1 MADGYN
7 PSASMLQ
14 TNPDASLKVFM
25 GGGGAGT
32 DGGAGMA
39 YNDTQTLLQSV
50 QGAHLQKFDGGAMTV
65 PTADGQKRLLQDILN
80 VPSVVKYD
88 QKNNIIR
95 SLEDLRAA
103 FESDATYNE
112 FIDWL
117 GSKLLDN
124 EQFKTFVKERMITIS
139 AAPTKIRLKRRT
151 RAEMIAAQLQKS
163 IENIKKTRDELNRLE
178 AQRQEAD
185 KKLEE
190 IRQAGK
196 TGDEL
201 KAAEAERKRAEQAI
215 ANQQKQLTA
224 AIATSSA
231 VHTMTDQQLAAL
243 DNKTSALPS
252 EGKVEEVKVASPPEP
267 TAPQAAV
274 VPTAPLETEVVA
286 AEAAKKA
293 AEEAAAEEAAAKEAA
308 TSATSIV
315 NINPNS
321 VVPQGASTA
330 APQATAT
337 IVPSPEIPAT
347 SPTGAT
353 ATAVPSPEIPAAS
366 PTGSAATVVP
376 PPAIPTGTQ
385 GGSRKAPRRTLKRRS
400 NRARKAS
407 LKKYK

>member
-7 PSASMLQ
+7 PGASMLQ

-25 GGGGAGT
+25 GGGGAGA
-32 DGGAGMA
+32 DGGAGMP
-39 YNDTQTLLQSV
+39 YNATATLLQTV
-50 QGAHLQKFDGGAMTV
+50 PGAELQKFDGGAMMV
-65 PTADGQKRLLQDILN
+65 PTADGQKRLLQDVLN
-80 VPSVVKYD
+80 VPSVVKYE

-139 AAPTKIRLKRRT
+139 AAPTKIRAKRRT
-151 RAEMIAAQLQKS
+151 RAEMIAAELQKS
-163 IENIKKTRDELNRLE
+163 IENIKKTQDELARLE
-178 AQRQEAD
+178 KIKQKVD
-185 KKLEE
+185 KQLKDMVD
-190 IRQAGK
+190 AGK
-196 TGDEL
+196 SEEEL
-201 KAAEAERKRAEQAI
+201 KTVKAGKLRTEQAI
-215 ANQQKQLTA
+215 AKQQQQLTA

-231 VHTMTDQQLAAL
+231 VPTMSDEQLAAL
-243 DNKTSALPS
+243 DNEPAAAPAK
-252 EGKVEEVKVASPPEP
+252 GKVEEVKVASPPEP

-274 VPTAPLETEVVA
+274 VPSAPLETEVVA
-286 AEAAKKA
+286 AEAAKK
-293 AEEAAAEEAAAKEAA
+293 AAEEAAAKEAA

-337 IVPSPEIPAT
+337 VVPP
-347 SPTGAT
+347 
-353 ATAVPSPEIPAAS
+353 PEIPAAS
-366 PTGSAATVVP
+366 PTGSAATIVP
-376 PPAIPTGTQ
+376 PPGTQ
-385 GGSRKAPRRTLKRRS
+385 GGARKAPRRTLKRRS
-400 NRARKAS
+400 NKARKAS

>member
-7 PSASMLQ
+7 PGASMLQ
-14 TNPDASLKVFM
+14 TNQDAILKVFM
-25 GGGGAGT
+25 GGGGAGA

-39 YNDTQTLLQSV
+39 YNDTQTLLQRV
-50 QGAHLQKFDGGAMTV
+50 QGAHLERFDGGAMMV
-65 PTADGQKRLLQDILN
+65 PTADGQKRLLQDVLN

-139 AAPTKIRLKRRT
+139 AAPTKIRAKRRT
-151 RAEMIAAQLQKS
+151 RAEMISAELQKS
-163 IENIKKTRDELNRLE
+163 IENIKKTQDELARL
-178 AQRQEAD
+178 QEVKQKVD
-185 KKLEE
+185 KQIKDMVDSGKSEE
-190 IRQAGK
+190 
-196 TGDEL
+196 EL
-201 KAAEAERKRAEQAI
+201 KAIKAGKLRTEKEI
-215 ANQQKQLTA
+215 AKQQQQLTA
-224 AIATSSA
+224 AIATSTAIPKMS
-231 VHTMTDQQLAAL
+231 DEQLAAR
-243 DNKTSALPS
+243 DASTGVVPA
-252 EGKVEEVKVASPPEP
+252 EGKVEEAKAVVLPEP

-274 VPTAPLETEVVA
+274 VPTAPLETEVAA
-286 AEAAKKA
+286 AEAAKK
-293 AEEAAAEEAAAKEAA
+293 AAEEAAAKEAA

-337 IVPSPEIPAT
+337 VVPPPEN
-347 SPTGAT
+347 
-353 ATAVPSPEIPAAS
+353 PAAS
-366 PTGSAATVVP
+366 PTGSTETVVP
-376 PPAIPTGTQ
+376 PPEIPTGTQ
-385 GGSRKAPRRTLKRRS
+385 GGARKAPRRTLKRRS
-400 NRARKAS
+400 NKARKAS